1 MSPGR
6 YSEAV
11 AEARL
16 GGDFVEHIELQ
27 MPMGAVRDKEAAWV
41 SFW

>member
-1 MSPGR
+1 MSSGR

-16 GGDFVEHIELQ
+16 GGDFVEHSELQ
-27 MPMGAVRDKEAAWV
+27 MPTGTVRDEEAAWV
-41 SFW
+41 SF